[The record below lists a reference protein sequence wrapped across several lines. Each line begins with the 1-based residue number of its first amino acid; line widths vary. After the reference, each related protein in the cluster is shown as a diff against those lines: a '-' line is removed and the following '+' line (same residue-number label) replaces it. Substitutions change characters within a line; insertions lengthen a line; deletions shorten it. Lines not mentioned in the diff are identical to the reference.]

1 MPARCRLP
9 ATLIPLILG
18 AMLHPG
24 ATQAVTTV
32 FFDSSQATNLVA
44 SGSTSDTISTEGYL
58 FTFTR
63 DKLFSGG
70 TGVTNGRAERIS
82 WPAGLEAQ
90 AVTAGPTTSG
100 ARIDIKRQDG
110 QLFAIGSFT
119 AQLLAN
125 TYGAGG
131 SWEIMPLLNGEDAV
145 PNPFMYNASGYYGQN
160 FSYNTPELT
169 GFDAYKITLY
179 VDYALMSL
187 TVVDA
192 SLPPPQLDL
201 FQVAPD
207 LIELSWPA
215 DATGYALES
224 ATNLPATFWSPVTNN
239 VVTNGSLAT
248 VQVDTAGSLRLFRLR
263 K

>member
-1 MPARCRLP
+1 MKTHPFRLLISLLGLLAVASPALAVTNYFFNTSQT
-9 ATLIPLILG
+9 ATLIVSNIN
-18 AMLHPG
+18 A
-24 ATQAVTTV
+24 ATIQ
-32 FFDSSQATNLVA
+32 
-44 SGSTSDTISTEGYL
+44 SGDYRFTYSADGYWS
-58 FTFTR
+58 
-63 DKLFSGG
+63 SGG
-70 TGVTNGRAERIS
+70 GAPTGRPFSIFWPTGVQ
-82 WPAGLEAQ
+82 AQ
-90 AVTAGPTTSG
+90 AITAGPTTSG

-110 QLFAIGSFT
+110 QPFAIGSFT
-119 AQLLAN
+119 ARLLAN

-145 PNPFMYNASGYYGQN
+145 PNPFMYNATGYYGQN

-179 VDYALMSL
+179 VDYAFMSL

-192 SLPPPQLDL
+192 SLPPPRLDL

-215 DATGYALES
+215 DATAYALES

-239 VVTNGSLAT
+239 VVINGSLAT

>member
-1 MPARCRLP
+1 MKTHPFRLLISLLGLLAVASPALAVTNYFFNASQT
-9 ATLIPLILG
+9 ATLVVSNIN
-18 AMLHPG
+18 
-24 ATQAVTTV
+24 AVTI
-32 FFDSSQATNLVA
+32 Q
-44 SGSTSDTISTEGYL
+44 SGDYL
-58 FTFTR
+58 FTYSV
-63 DKLFSGG
+63 DGYWSSGG
-70 TGVTNGRAERIS
+70 GPPTGRFFTIFWPTGVQ
-82 WPAGLEAQ
+82 AQ
-90 AVTAGPTTSG
+90 AITAGPTTSG

-179 VDYALMSL
+179 VDYAFMSL

-215 DATGYALES
+215 GAAGYALES